1 MQKPARSKGVF
12 TLRKVALTA
21 GGLLHSELMQTSST
35 FSHQLFLSGMQFGNA
50 LLERD
55 MLPDAVIRAGIR
67 RLLRDRLEQLKSEAL
82 SISDF
87 AQMLRR
93 SPIAVNTS
101 DANAQHYEVPTEF
114 FQRVLGQHLKYSCGY
129 WAEKNTTLDQS
140 EAAMLALTCERAQLA
155 DGQKI
160 LDLGCGW
167 GAFSLFAA
175 ARFPYSSITAVSNSQ
190 TQKQFIETEAARR
203 SLTNLR
209 VITADMNA
217 FSIRHTGADK
227 FDRVVSVEMFE
238 HMRNFEMLLERIAAL
253 MNPGGKLF
261 IHIFTHQKFSYL
273 YEVKDDT
280 DWMAK
285 YFFTGGM
292 MPAEN
297 LLSEFQDHFS
307 LSEQWRVNGKH
318 YQQTCEAWLE
328 QMDAQRS
335 KIMPLFSQT
344 YGEDQ
349 AVKWWGYWRL
359 FLMACA
365 ELFGFRDGE
374 EWFVSHYLLQRR

>member
-1 MQKPARSKGVF
+1 MRKPARSKGVF
-12 TLRKVALTA
+12 TLRKGALTTC
-21 GGLLHSELMQTSST
+21 GLLHSELMQTSST
-35 FSHQLFLSGMQFGNA
+35 LSHQLFLSGMRFGNV

-55 MLPDAVIRAGIR
+55 FVPDPIIRAGIR
-67 RLLRDRLEQLKSEAL
+67 QLLRDRLQQLETEAL
-82 SISDF
+82 STSDF
-87 AQMLRR
+87 AQMLRQ

-114 FQRVLGQHLKYSCGY
+114 FQRVLGKHLKYSCGY
-129 WAEKNTTLDQS
+129 WPEKNSTLDQS
-140 EAAMLALTCERAQLA
+140 EAAMLALTSERAQLA

-175 ARFPYSSITAVSNSQ
+175 QRFPNSSITAVSNSQ
-190 TQKQFIETEAARR
+190 TQKQFIEAEAASR
-203 SLTNLR
+203 SLTNLH

-217 FSIRHTGADK
+217 FSARHIGADK

-238 HMRNFEMLLERIAAL
+238 HMRNHEMLLERIADL
-253 MNPGGKLF
+253 MNPDGKLF
-261 IHIFTHQKFSYL
+261 IHIFTHQKYSYL
-273 YEVKDDT
+273 YEVEDET

-297 LLSEFQDHFS
+297 LLSEFQNNFN
-307 LSEQWRVNGKH
+307 LTQQWRVNGKH
-318 YQQTCEAWLE
+318 YQQTCEAWLK

-335 KIMPLFSQT
+335 KIMLLFSQT

-349 AVKWWGYWRL
+349 AVKWWVYWRL
-359 FLMACA
+359 FFMACA

>member
-1 MQKPARSKGVF
+1 MDNF
-12 TLRKVALTA
+12 FLTA
-21 GGLLHSELMQTSST
+21 
-35 FSHQLFLSGMQFGNA
+35 MQFGNA

-55 MLPDAVIRAGIR
+55 MLPDAIIRAGIR
-67 RLLRDRLEQLKSEAL
+67 KLLRDRLQQLNSEPF
-82 SISDF
+82 SNSEF
-87 AQMLRR
+87 AKMLRE

-101 DANAQHYEVPTEF
+101 DANTQHYEVPTEF
-114 FQRVLGQHLKYSCGY
+114 FQRVLGEHLKYSCGY
-129 WAEKNTTLDQS
+129 WTEKNLTLNQS
-140 EAAMLALTCERAQLA
+140 EAAMLQLTCERAQLA

-175 ARFPYSSITAVSNSQ
+175 QRFPNSSITAVSNSN
-190 TQKQFIETEAARR
+190 TQKLFIEAEAVRR

-217 FSIRHTGADK
+217 FSIRHTGAEK

-238 HMRNFEMLLERIAAL
+238 HMRNYEMLLERIATL
-253 MNPGGKLF
+253 MNSDGKLF

-297 LLSEFQDHFS
+297 LLAEFQDHFS
-307 LSEQWRVNGKH
+307 LSQQWRVNGKH
-318 YQQTCEAWLE
+318 YQQTCEAWLQ
-328 QMDAQRS
+328 QMDAQRLQ
-335 KIMPLFSQT
+335 IMPLFSQT
-344 YGEDQ
+344 YGADQ
-349 AVKWWGYWRL
+349 AVKWWVYWRI
-359 FLMACA
+359 FFMACA
-365 ELFGFRDGE
+365 ELFGFRDGN
-374 EWFVSHYLLQRR
+374 EWFVSHYLLQRK

>member
-1 MQKPARSKGVF
+1 M
-12 TLRKVALTA
+12 
-21 GGLLHSELMQTSST
+21 
-35 FSHQLFLSGMQFGNA
+35 QLFLSAMRLGNT

-55 MLPDAVIRAGIR
+55 MLPDAIIRAGIR
-67 RLLRDRLEQLKSEAL
+67 HLLRDRLQQLETEAL
-82 SISDF
+82 STSDF
-87 AQMLRR
+87 AQMLRQ

-101 DANAQHYEVPTEF
+101 DANTQHYEVPTEF

-129 WAEKNTTLDQS
+129 WTEKTVTLDQS
-140 EAAMLALTCERAQLA
+140 EDAMLQLTCERAQLA

-175 ARFPYSSITAVSNSQ
+175 QRFPNSSITAVSNSQ
-190 TQKQFIETEAARR
+190 TQKQFIEAEAARR
-203 SLTNLR
+203 SITNLR

-217 FSIRHTGADK
+217 FTTVTVGADR

-238 HMRNFEMLLERIAAL
+238 HMRNHEMLLERIAAL
-253 MNPGGKLF
+253 MNPDGKLF
-261 IHIFTHQKFSYL
+261 IHIFTHQKYSYL
-273 YEVKDDT
+273 YEVADET

-292 MPAEN
+292 MPGEH
-297 LLSEFQDHFS
+297 LLSEFQNNFS

-318 YQQTCEAWLE
+318 YQQTCEAWL
-328 QMDAQRS
+328 QRMDAQRT
-335 KIMPLFSQT
+335 KLMPLFSQT

-349 AVKWWGYWRL
+349 AVKWWVYWRI
-359 FLMACA
+359 FFMACA
-365 ELFGFRDGE
+365 ELFGFRDGT
-374 EWFVSHYLLQRR
+374 EWFVSHYLFQRR